1 MDAVSAYA
9 SATKRVSHAV
19 LTRDGDKQYHYDV
32 LGRLTLVESGLN
44 SNVKLAA
51 YRYDALGRLAM
62 QVTYDYTHDPN
73 DPNDPNDD
81 DLYAA
86 SNVTKCFYYDT
97 PAGGDGASSPVLP
110 QVVEIKD
117 GSGHTTDQFVWGPAY
132 VDELLLHERDA
143 DGDPN
148 NVLEQRLYA
157 AHDTLYSV
165 LRLVDEDG
173 TVVEQYSYSPYGADP
188 TDPRKGAARIT
199 DGDENE
205 LTPDDSVAEYLYTG
219 RQFDKAVGLNYHRAR
234 RLSHN
239 LGRWTRR
246 DPLGVMQHPP
256 APLDQY
262 FGGASLYVYVDN
274 AVLRLSDPSGL
285 YYTWET
291 LDGPLDALSHYIIG
305 GGMPAKLSPRLLA
318 IMKRYDFW
326 YKIMHEDIPKSIK
339 RLLPKTC
346 EAEEHERSFGGSESQ
361 LLTCPWQPVGGY
373 RRWGMEVYYSPR
385 LHYTTGTIQSIRW
398 HGKCTVGSGKPKMR
412 PGGKCCCLAYAKWC
426 EAKFILDD
434 RYTFSQIHN
443 KPFELYF
450 GDVIGGE
457 DFDIHNEWTETV
469 GAGAEDVCLR

>member
-1 MDAVSAYA
+1 
-9 SATKRVSHAV
+9 
-19 LTRDGDKQYHYDV
+19 V
-32 LGRLTLVESGLN
+32 LGRLTLAESALN

-86 SNVTKCFYYDT
+86 SNVTKYYYYDT

-117 GSGHTTDQFVWGPAY
+117 GDGDTTDQFVWGPAY

-165 LRLVDEDG
+165 LRLIDEDG
-173 TVVEQYSYSPYGADP
+173 NVVEQYSYSPYGADP

-199 DGDENE
+199 DGDEKE
-205 LTPDDSVAEYLYTG
+205 LTPDDSVAQVLYTG

-246 DPLGVMQHPP
+246 DPLGTVPRFVWWPGRGPVVLVTPDCHLQ
-256 APLDQY
+256 
-262 FGGASLYVYVDN
+262 FGDGPSTYQLAAGNPMIAL
-274 AVLRLSDPSGL
+274 DPSGEEL
-285 YYTWET
+285 IITTITVT
-291 LDGPLDALSHYIIG
+291 LACVNAVKAAYCCHAAAKCNFDAARQARYWMRRWDELLDQIIKED
-305 GGMPAKLSPRLLA
+305 GGMSNRFFRAKDR
-318 IMKRYDFW
+318 MKDSMKNSDF
-326 YKIMHEDIPKSIK
+326 
-339 RLLPKTC
+339 
-346 EAEEHERSFGGSESQ
+346 GSECAELWACCGVSGIR
-361 LLTCPWQPVGGY
+361 TIFWVGGRY
-373 RRWGMEVYYSPR
+373 
-385 LHYTTGTIQSIRW
+385 L
-398 HGKCTVGSGKPKMR
+398 
-412 PGGKCCCLAYAKWC
+412 
-426 EAKFILDD
+426 ILK
-434 RYTFSQIHN
+434 SVVHV
-443 KPFELYF
+443 KVP
-450 GDVIGGE
+450 
-457 DFDIHNEWTETV
+457 
-469 GAGAEDVCLR
+469 